1 MGRQKQEMDRT
12 DNSSESI
19 LNRKLRNRRRNA
31 ITMDS
36 RYDVMEEMKRL
47 LLGILVIW
55 LIVTFFPIALLLFGI
70 YVVYKLGQL
79 VWYLIFDE

>member
-55 LIVTFFPIALLLFGI
+55 LIVTFFPIAILLLGI
-70 YVVYKLGQL
+70 YLVYKLGQL

>member
-55 LIVTFFPIALLLFGI
+55 LIVTFFPIAILLLGI
-70 YVVYKLGQL
+70 YLVYKLGQL
-79 VWYLIFDE
+79 VWYLLFDE